1 MEQQSQNTEGIKV
14 IGYAIIPIHLF
25 FAYFLLFRHSTN
37 IAFLDN
43 IYLSLNP
50 KIALIKNPFFAHFI
64 ALVLFSIHALTTPIG
79 KDRELVEKTVIRNTI
94 FGLITIFLASLLF
107 FALPY
112 SALGFLFYFL
122 ILAVGYYFLSTT
134 LVLS

>member
-64 ALVLFSIHALTTPIG
+64 ALILFSIHALTTPIG

-112 SALGFLFYFL
+112 SALDFFLL
-122 ILAVGYYFLSTT
+122 SHTGGRILLFH
-134 LVLS
+134 